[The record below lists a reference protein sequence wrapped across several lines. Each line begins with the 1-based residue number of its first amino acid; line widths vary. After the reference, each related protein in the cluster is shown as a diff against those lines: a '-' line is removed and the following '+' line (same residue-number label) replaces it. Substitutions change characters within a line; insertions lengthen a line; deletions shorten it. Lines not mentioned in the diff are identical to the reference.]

1 MNSDDFSWRDM
12 TPVTSDYEV
21 QINTRTGE
29 ARHRR
34 RQAYGPVG
42 YLRNKNGPVA
52 DLPWTPG
59 MPTEGK

>member
-1 MNSDDFSWRDM
+1 MSDAYDWRDV

-21 QINTRTGE
+21 QVSESTGK
-29 ARHRR
+29 ARHRP

-42 YLRNKNGPVA
+42 YLRKDGPVA

-59 MPTEGK
+59 WPGKGLQW